1 MTITA
6 FVLFVAF
13 LIKLTK
19 GDKSLGVTKLT
30 THKGTFSTVFARS
43 FLGRFGE
50 CRGHDM
56 ILPTSSAWNVISIFT
71 WIS

>member
-13 LIKLTK
+13 LIKPTK

-30 THKGTFSTVFARS
+30 TRKGTFSTVFARR

-50 CRGHDM
+50 CRKHDDYVGEP
-56 ILPTSSAWNVISIFT
+56 IVFI
-71 WIS
+71 